1 LEKWVVK
8 PDAIH
13 FRRWEDGR
21 EIGRTALGKDFR
33 ENFKVPYYVV
43 HRAHFHHALHQRAL
57 QLGVMIELNV
67 RVVKYSEKSA
77 SVELA
82 NNSIIMADLVIAAD
96 GKLGDAVCG

>member
-1 LEKWVVK
+1 LEEWVVK

-21 EIGRTALGKDFR
+21 EIGRTALGKDFQ

-43 HRAHFHHALHQRAL
+43 HRAHFHNALHQRAL
-57 QLGVMIELNV
+57 QLGVVVELNAK
-67 RVVKYSEKSA
+67 VVKYCEKSA

-82 NNSIIMADLVIAAD
+82 SNRIIMADLVIAAD
-96 GKLGDAVCG
+96 GKFGYSVYG